1 MSLKDWLRK
10 NDVFDQE
17 LLRLFGEYGINEPSD
32 LKNPTKLN
40 SLKWN
45 DIKQRRLK
53 EIVPDKKRLEAKLS
67 KIEKLWK
74 AMRQTGRSKKRKHT
88 TTISVSSLPQSASPL
103 SEEQKVPDPSS
114 TTTKSSSADN
124 SGYTIQPKPKSK
136 SKVTAAPP
144 TIQTATS
151 ASSTNAFSITPKTP
165 KTPTKLQLSSV
176 GHGEEEYEV
185 LRKTNKQ
192 LQQEVQTVRNEY
204 DTFKQTQNQKFE
216 QFKEKSD
223 STCAE
228 WQQKYTQKEHELYEL
243 QKSLNDT
250 NDQRASQVQQQIDG
264 LSTENERLKHTMSTS
279 VAETE
284 QLRTRLREIELQKS
298 LNDTNDQRASQAQQ
312 QIDELSTE
320 NERLKHTMSTSVA
333 ETEQL
338 RTRLRAIEQAEKQAN
353 TQYTALQ
360 VQYKMLCDEKQTFE
374 AKQTQIRED
383 MEHVKEY
390 NQLLK
395 QNLADAEA
403 RSKQSE
409 ELLEAEKQRYEQMR
423 MEQNSGDVDRLQQ
436 QQEQEDRARELQT
449 QVNMLKE
456 SVSELQCSNEE
467 AEQSYKKQIEALK
480 TQLKQEQDERES
492 EQQTRADLQRQINQ
506 LEREKK
512 TALKSSKSSKS
523 VTAAADECEKLRQK
537 LANMAQSET
546 ELTEV
551 IKKKNA
557 RIKKLEAQMSLQ
569 QKTPPPLQQA
579 KIPKMNEQV
588 SRSELEAL
596 RKENKE
602 LKEQVREK
610 KKAKAINDIL
620 AKITNEDS
628 NSDDAQSEKEKQR
641 GRERTRSK
649 SQKHKKENVVQN
661 EQKNPKNKFKELKRK
676 SVIIAS
682 KENHKKKRKDK
693 NRRVSVQQFSHHS
706 PRMSA
711 TAAAAAVQPVLRPRQ
726 SISYKDFSAFDYDT
740 SQDYEDF

>member
-284 QLRTRLREIELQKS
+284 QLRTRLR
-298 LNDTNDQRASQAQQ
+298 
-312 QIDELSTE
+312 
-320 NERLKHTMSTSVA
+320 
-333 ETEQL
+333 
-338 RTRLRAIEQAEKQAN
+338 AIEQAEKQAN

-480 TQLKQEQDERES
+480 TQLKQEQDELES